1 MKKMSKTTLV
11 LYAVIGIAAIAC
23 LALLLLPKE
32 PPAPSEQL
40 VAVLWVD
47 GDVFEEIPLGTAED
61 GTFSIL
67 DSTGHNITF
76 EIKDHAI
83 RFLESDCPDQVC
95 VNTGFVSQ
103 YMDLAACLPNQT
115 VLSVELRQ
123 SP

>member
-1 MKKMSKTTLV
+1 MKKTSRTALV
-11 LYAVIGIAAIAC
+11 LYGLVGLAAVAC
-23 LALLLLPKE
+23 LAFLLRPQQSS
-32 PPAPSEQL
+32 APSEQL

-47 GDVFEEIPLGTAED
+47 GEVIQEIPLDLAED

-67 DSTGHNITF
+67 DSTGRNITF

-83 RFLESDCPDQVC
+83 RFLSSDCPDQVC

-103 YMDLAACLPNQT
+103 DLDLACCLPNQT

>member
-1 MKKMSKTTLV
+1 MLS
-11 LYAVIGIAAIAC
+11 
-23 LALLLLPKE
+23 LALPPLPAWRCCFFPKNL
-32 PPAPSEQL
+32 PPPLSSWWQCCG
-40 VAVLWVD
+40 WN

-103 YMDLAACLPNQT
+103 DMDLAACLPNQT